1 LSIRRKKAAQFYIQ
15 DDSINDSIKLRSH
28 KSKNESWNVIE
39 QKKNGNK
46 HYAANDRDICAK
58 HKHGS
63 NGETKKILAEI
74 KRNKKR

>member
-1 LSIRRKKAAQFYIQ
+1 MTTQFYIQ
-15 DDSINDSIKLRSH
+15 DDSLNDSIKLRSY
-28 KSKNESWNVIE
+28 KSKNEPWNSVE
-39 QKKNGNK
+39 QKKKRKK
-46 HYAANDRDICAK
+46 HYTTYDRDICAK